1 MTIAKLSEENEA
13 HTAMTLK
20 EPCVLKGL
28 KKELGQKYEESEIED
43 ALSDVIELTEAGR
56 LFVEDAYE
64 CMIEE
69 VKKRKTVV
77 KALCF
82 ILPMT
87 AIWPANTASRKK
99 GSTMAGARL

>member
-1 MTIAKLSEENEA
+1 
-13 HTAMTLK
+13 MTLK

-77 KALCF
+77 KALCLHIAHDCNLACKYCF
-82 ILPMT
+82 AEEGEYHGRRAL
-87 AIWPANTASRKK
+87 
-99 GSTMAGARL
+99 